1 MIPNHLNTS
10 DPSAAGFKGLSVSLM
25 EQLGRFSFLLKLI
38 FYLLRRSS
46 DLAGIK
52 PGRTFRSPR
61 QYLNDWSHSL
71 ITFIRYFSELV
82 PIFMGNHSLC
92 RISGFEIED
101 QPLTLSTLEFLLMDQ
116 VDFRYPLLGGVEPV
130 MITSLL
136 SS

>member
-1 MIPNHLNTS
+1 ML
-10 DPSAAGFKGLSVSLM
+10 
-25 EQLGRFSFLLKLI
+25 E
-38 FYLLRRSS
+38 
-46 DLAGIK
+46 LALHEPETVTQTK

-71 ITFIRYFSELV
+71 ITFIHYFSELV

>member
-1 MIPNHLNTS
+1 MFRVICCVRARQQNKNDADKSKREEISRPETS
-10 DPSAAGFKGLSVSLM
+10 GTTQQKSSSAFYPYGAGAN
-25 EQLGRFSFLLKLI
+25 LL
-38 FYLLRRSS
+38 
-46 DLAGIK
+46 
-52 PGRTFRSPR
+52 
-61 QYLNDWSHSL
+61 DWSHSL

>member
-1 MIPNHLNTS
+1 MSVKTVSSQADAANPLGYEKEGKLLVGFAIPCIISML
-10 DPSAAGFKGLSVSLM
+10 
-25 EQLGRFSFLLKLI
+25 
-38 FYLLRRSS
+38 
-46 DLAGIK
+46 
-52 PGRTFRSPR
+52 R

>member
-1 MIPNHLNTS
+1 MFRVICCVRARQQNKNDADKSKREEISRPETS
-10 DPSAAGFKGLSVSLM
+10 GTTQQKSSSAFYPYGAGAN
-25 EQLGRFSFLLKLI
+25 LL
-38 FYLLRRSS
+38 
-46 DLAGIK
+46 
-52 PGRTFRSPR
+52 
-61 QYLNDWSHSL
+61 DWSHSL

-92 RISGFEIED
+92 RISGFEIEG

>member
-1 MIPNHLNTS
+1 MKFSHL
-10 DPSAAGFKGLSVSLM
+10 
-25 EQLGRFSFLLKLI
+25 LLTFTLEA
-38 FYLLRRSS
+38 LE
-46 DLAGIK
+46 LALHEPETVTQTK

-92 RISGFEIED
+92 RISGFEMED

-116 VDFRYPLLGGVEPV
+116 VDFRYSLLGGVEPV

>member
-1 MIPNHLNTS
+1 MFRVICCVRARQQNKNDADKSKREEISRPETS
-10 DPSAAGFKGLSVSLM
+10 GTTQQKSSSAFYPYGAGAN
-25 EQLGRFSFLLKLI
+25 LL
-38 FYLLRRSS
+38 
-46 DLAGIK
+46 
-52 PGRTFRSPR
+52 
-61 QYLNDWSHSL
+61 DWSHSL
-71 ITFIRYFSELV
+71 ITFIRYFLELV